1 MADMQDYLDDEFV
14 EIEVDGSP
22 DLDEGIEVY
31 FDEEGTANIGFDPN
45 EEFEA
50 DFDDNLAEFLDGG
63 ELGRISSKLISL
75 YEEDVES
82 RKDWYETFK
91 DGLDLLG
98 IKSDP
103 RSEPFE
109 GSSGVYHPLL
119 AEAVTQFQAQA
130 YKELL
135 PAGGPV
141 DTRVLGRITD
151 PKLMQANRVKNFMNY
166 QIVFKMEEY
175 DPEMDQLLFYLPLS
189 GSAFKKSYYDPTVG
203 RAVSRFVKSE
213 DLVVPYYTTDL
224 ITTPRITHVIH
235 MTENDL
241 KKLKL
246 SGFYRD
252 TAMSSPS
259 MINET
264 AINEKIDELEGL
276 SPSGQDR
283 EFTLLEMHVELDLEG
298 FEHTGEDGEPT
309 GVAIPY
315 IVTIC
320 KDTNEVLS
328 IRRNYSPMDPLRKK
342 IEYFTH
348 YKFLPGLGFYGFGLI
363 HMIGGVTKSAT
374 SILRQLIDAG
384 TLSNLPAGFKSR
396 GLNIQRA
403 DDPIQPGEWR
413 DVDTPGGTIRDSF
426 LPLPYKEPSGTLA
439 NLLGVLV
446 ESGKQFASVID
457 SGAGDQ
463 NQNAPVGTTIAMLER
478 GQRVVSAIHKRLHY
492 AQKNEFKILKRIF
505 GEVLP
510 PEYPY
515 QVQGAQQTVFK
526 EDFGNQVDVVPVS
539 DPNIFSTTQRI
550 ILAQTQLQ
558 LAQSA
563 PQIHNLKAAFRKM
576 YLALN
581 VQDIDEL
588 LLPEVQAA
596 PKDPIQE
603 NQDALMNTPLQ
614 AFIQQNHD
622 AHIQAHLA
630 FSQNPA
636 TAQNAAAVQALN
648 AHIQQHQALKYR
660 LQVQEILAQQGI
672 QLPQPDQAGN
682 LPPVPPE
689 YENMIAMAAAQA
701 TQQITGQEQA
711 LQQAMEVPDPQR
723 EMFEQQL
730 QLEVEKLRLR
740 EKELDQKS
748 QIEVEKIDSQ
758 ERQTDIRVAADLR
771 QAELR
776 DERAADT
783 NLTNLARVVRESR
796 EQE

>member
-63 ELGRISSKLISL
+63 ELGRISSKLTSL

-119 AEAVTQFQAQA
+119 AEAVTQFQEQA

-141 DTRVLGRITD
+141 DTRVLGRVTD

-550 ILAQTQLQ
+550 TLAQTQLQ

-563 PQIHNLKAAFRKM
+563 PELHDLREAYRKM

-581 VQDIDEL
+581 VKNIEA
-588 LLPEVQAA
+588 LLPEVEELPPRDPISEQQAA
-596 PKDPIQE
+596 LTGNPIK
-603 NQDALMNTPLQ
+603 
-614 AFIQQNHD
+614 AFDFQNHEAYIA
-622 AHIQAHLA
+622 AHSA
-630 FSQNPA
+630 FLQNPMV
-636 TAQNAAAVQALN
+636 AQNPTAVQVIGAN
-648 AHIQQHQALKYR
+648 I
-660 LQVQEILAQQGI
+660 
-672 QLPQPDQAGN
+672 
-682 LPPVPPE
+682 
-689 YENMIAMAAAQA
+689 
-701 TQQITGQEQA
+701 
-711 LQQAMEVPDPQR
+711 
-723 EMFEQQL
+723 
-730 QLEVEKLRLR
+730 
-740 EKELDQKS
+740 
-748 QIEVEKIDSQ
+748 Q
-758 ERQTDIRVAADLR
+758 ERQAMLYR
-771 QAELR
+771 QQIQQALGRELPPIGEEMSPEVMNEIAVVGSPEFTLGFQLAGISNLHNPEGDEETSKVFRNLLSTKGVGIVVVDSAVLASLPERLR
-776 DERAADT
+776 DRLSESVTPTVLGIGTEEDT
-783 NLTNLARVVRESR
+783 TLRETIR
-796 EQE
+796 KAIGVDLWK

>member
-141 DTRVLGRITD
+141 DTRVLGRVTD

-298 FEHTGEDGEPT
+298 FEHTDEDGEPT

-740 EKELDQKS
+740 EKELDQKTE
-748 QIEVEKIDSQ
+748 IEVEKIDSQ
-758 ERQTDIRVAADLR
+758 ERQTDIRVAAELR